1 MLRFIVQ
8 VIGIVV
14 LVGAVT
20 ITTLKIDYMDADGP
34 SILFPGGELVTGE
47 LHSGP
52 DPDWTFT
59 DDIPVIELQL
69 DGPMSS
75 RRIFIMESGGK
86 IYVPSGYMQ
95 SFLGRLWKD
104 WAFQAAEGDD
114 MAVARINGIRY
125 ERQLIR
131 ISEGEVINGIAQ
143 KLAKKYSAGTPE
155 AVAGT
160 IKSINNGDTWIFE
173 LAPRPSILDP
183 RLSTLDP
190 QEGASDEN

>member
-1 MLRFIVQ
+1 MLRIILQ

-14 LVGAVT
+14 LFGAVT
-20 ITTLKIDYMDADGP
+20 IITLKIDNMDADGP
-34 SILFPGGELVTGE
+34 SILFPGGELITGE
-47 LHSGP
+47 QHSGAEP
-52 DPDWTFT
+52 IWAFT
-59 DDIPVIELQL
+59 DDIPIIELQL

-75 RRIFIMESGGK
+75 RRIFVMENDGK

-143 KLAKKYSAGTPE
+143 KLAKKYSGGTPQE
-155 AVAGT
+155 VAGT
-160 IKSINNGDTWIFE
+160 IESIKNGDTWIFE
-173 LAPRPSILDP
+173 LAPRS
-183 RLSTLDP
+183 STLDA
-190 QEGASDEN
+190 QEGAFDEN